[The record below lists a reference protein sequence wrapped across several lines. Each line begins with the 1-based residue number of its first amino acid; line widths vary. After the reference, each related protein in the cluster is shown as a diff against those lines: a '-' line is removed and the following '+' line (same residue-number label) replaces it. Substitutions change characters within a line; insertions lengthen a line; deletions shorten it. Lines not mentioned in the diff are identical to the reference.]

1 MRRAGIESVTQTQR
15 ARIGVGV
22 VGLGMIGRLHARIV
36 DEHPRLHLAAAY
48 DPDPEAMA
56 WGAQAFGCAVAE
68 SVDALVD
75 RRDVEAVLVCSPE
88 YAHLAPVRAALERG
102 KPTLVEKP
110 LATTVE
116 DARTMVALADAS
128 DGLLLPGHV
137 LRFDARYDYAK
148 KALQEGRLGPLQHLF
163 ARRSNPSRAARRVQG
178 RVSLVYYLGIHDID
192 IALWLAGRPVERVYA
207 QRTVGLHSDLGIEDS
222 MFSLLTFRGGV
233 VASLEFS
240 WSLPEHLG
248 ARIYGGL
255 DVVGRHGMV
264 RVDLLAPAITEIDGR
279 GPNLIDPVAWP
290 EVRGRIRGAL
300 ADQVD
305 HFARCLL
312 DGETPAITPR
322 EAANAVLVA
331 DAILRSAASGTV
343 VTVPDPFPT
352 DPILPKG
359 GTRE

>member
-1 MRRAGIESVTQTQR
+1 MTRTTGP
-15 ARIGVGV
+15 RIGVGV

-36 DEHPRLHLAAAY
+36 DEHPRLYVAAVY
-48 DPDPEAMA
+48 DTDADAMA
-56 WGAQAFGCAVAE
+56 WGAQAFGCGAAD
-68 SVDALVD
+68 SADALVD
-75 RRDVEAVLVCSPE
+75 RADVEAVVVCSPE
-88 YAHLAPVRAALERG
+88 DAHLAPVRAALERG

-116 DARTMVALADAS
+116 DARTLVALADAS
-128 DGLLLPGHV
+128 AGLLLPGHV
-137 LRFDARYDYAK
+137 LRFDARYDHAR
-148 KALQEGRLGPLQHLF
+148 KALHDGRLGPLQHLF

-192 IALWLAGRPVERVYA
+192 IALWLAGRPVDRVYA
-207 QRTVGLHSDLGIEDS
+207 QRTVGLHADLGIEDS
-222 MFSLLTFRGGV
+222 MFSLLTFRGGA

-264 RVDLLAPAITEIDGR
+264 RIDLLAPGLTENVGR
-279 GPNLIDPVAWP
+279 GPDLIDPVAWP

-300 ADQVD
+300 ADEVD

-331 DAILRSAASGTV
+331 DAILRSAESGIV
-343 VTVPDPFPT
+343 ETVPDTFPT

-359 GTRE
+359 GIRE